1 MMTIQEHPFL
11 QDVPGVKEHFWSMFI
26 MDALIGNNMDK
37 IKTIIK
43 EIPNLTGAFYIRMHT
58 YYKKF
63 VKLGAA

>member
-1 MMTIQEHPFL
+1 
-11 QDVPGVKEHFWSMFI
+11 